1 MTETSPKATL
11 SALNES
17 LDALEAALAPL
28 EAKPWSQTVEDLL
41 PLERTKI
48 DVLGAYLINDLV
60 WVYLKTKGV
69 DPAKHDVT
77 AELERIKTY
86 YSKVSCAEGREEIRP
101 KVDAAAAHRFVANS
115 IPRAQHLPPTTSAE
129 LAANQR
135 ALRIAE
141 EEEEESI
148 RRLGKPS
155 RFRHIQERGKL
166 KLIPGQEV
174 ETIGDEDVMIG
185 EDGQKEAEK
194 FLREFAN
201 EVEGK

>member
-1 MTETSPKATL
+1 MI
-11 SALNES
+11 
-17 LDALEAALAPL
+17 
-28 EAKPWSQTVEDLL
+28 V
-41 PLERTKI
+41 
-48 DVLGAYLINDLV
+48 
-60 WVYLKTKGV
+60 
-69 DPAKHDVT
+69 
-77 AELERIKTY
+77 
-86 YSKVSCAEGREEIRP
+86 RP
-101 KVDAAAAHRFVANS
+101 KLDAAAAHRFVANS

-185 EDGQKEAEK
+185 EDGQREAEK

>member
-1 MTETSPKATL
+1 MI
-11 SALNES
+11 
-17 LDALEAALAPL
+17 
-28 EAKPWSQTVEDLL
+28 V
-41 PLERTKI
+41 
-48 DVLGAYLINDLV
+48 
-60 WVYLKTKGV
+60 
-69 DPAKHDVT
+69 
-77 AELERIKTY
+77 
-86 YSKVSCAEGREEIRP
+86 RP

-115 IPRAQHLPPTTSAE
+115 IPRAQHLPLTTSAE
-129 LAANQR
+129 LASNQR

-155 RFRHIQERGKL
+155 RFRHIQERGEL

-174 ETIGDEDVMIG
+174 ETIGDEDIMISGDG
-185 EDGQKEAEK
+185 EREAEK